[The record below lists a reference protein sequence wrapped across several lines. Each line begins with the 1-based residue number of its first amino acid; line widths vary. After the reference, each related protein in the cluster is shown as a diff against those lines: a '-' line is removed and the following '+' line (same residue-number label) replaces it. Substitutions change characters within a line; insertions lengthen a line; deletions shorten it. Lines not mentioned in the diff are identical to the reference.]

1 MRTIKLK
8 SLSLI
13 NFKGVRSLNIGFS
26 DAETL
31 VAGDNGTGKTTVFDS
46 FLWLLFGKDSTGR
59 SDSNFNIK
67 TLDADGKP
75 ILHLEHSVT
84 GVLSVDGKTVTLQRC
99 YVENW
104 VKPRGTTEESLKNHA
119 TEFYLNGVKLATK
132 KEYDSEVAAIIPED
146 VFRMIT
152 NPFYF
157 TSMKPEAQKEILL
170 DMVGTLTDQD
180 VAQTKPEYLELL
192 AQLSGRSIA
201 QYAKEVAAKK
211 KACKDEL
218 SVIPS
223 QIETARKLMPEE
235 EDWVAIDSEI
245 ENKNARIQQI
255 EEQIADKSKLNEQEY
270 QRKASIQKQIGEKR
284 LQLNSRMN
292 EIATEANKGRNEA
305 SLKLNELEYSL
316 RTEKASLDRKR
327 QSKQAMD
334 IEIEKL
340 NTKLSALRGEFA
352 FISKEELTYNEGEF
366 ICPTCKRPLEI
377 EDIEAKQREMQANFN
392 VNKAARLK
400 ANKEVGMAKNNGLK
414 KCKGLKTVP
423 MPKSWSW
430 NKR

>member
-8 SLSLI
+8 SLSLV
-13 NFKGVRSLNIGFS
+13 NFKGIRSLNIGFS

-31 VAGDNGTGKTTVFDS
+31 VAGENGTGKTTVFDS

-67 TLDADGKP
+67 TLDSDGKP

-245 ENKNARIQQI
+245 EDKNARIQQI

-270 QRKASIQKQIGEKR
+270 QRKAFIQKQIGEKR

-327 QSKQAMD
+327 QSVADMD

-340 NTKLSALRGEFA
+340 NTKLSALRGEFHLSA
-352 FISKEELTYNEGEF
+352 RNDLPIMRVNLFA
-366 ICPTCKRPLEI
+366 PL
-377 EDIEAKQREMQANFN
+377 AN
-392 VNKAARLK
+392 VLWKLRI
-400 ANKEVGMAKNNGLK
+400 
-414 KCKGLKTVP
+414 
-423 MPKSWSW
+423 
-430 NKR
+430 

>member
-327 QSKQAMD
+327 QSVAAMD
-334 IEIEKL
+334 IEIEKH
-340 NTKLSALRGEFA
+340 A
-352 FISKEELTYNEGEF
+352 I
-366 ICPTCKRPLEI
+366 
-377 EDIEAKQREMQANFN
+377 Q
-392 VNKAARLK
+392 V
-400 ANKEVGMAKNNGLK
+400 
-414 KCKGLKTVP
+414 
-423 MPKSWSW
+423 W
-430 NKR
+430 N